1 MYAKLDFLLQN
12 FHRVVRTRV
21 DKVIEVNFL
30 GKERWRP
37 PGLIN
42 QVGNPRHHTKFCLKK
57 KLFMRMTKKV
67 MNATKTKRFV
77 DLTLR
82 PVGTTV
88 VGVRIEAVQV
98 RILSCKKLIKK
109 RYSNSA
115 TSTFVLD
122 VEQLRLVDDKPDLPT
137 LVVGLSLNGTVMEYK
152 TISISPG
159 WMASLT

>member
-1 MYAKLDFLLQN
+1 
-12 FHRVVRTRV
+12 
-21 DKVIEVNFL
+21 
-30 GKERWRP
+30 
-37 PGLIN
+37 
-42 QVGNPRHHTKFCLKK
+42 
-57 KLFMRMTKKV
+57 MTKKV